1 MGVVSA
7 ALLFFGIKFE
17 NTMPETTQNIL
28 GLVMYAAIICFL
40 IVFSLKAKKD
50 E

>member
-7 ALLFFGIKFE
+7 ALLFFGVKFN
-17 NTMPETTQNIL
+17 NTMSEGAQNIL

-40 IVFSLKAKKD
+40 IFASLRARKD
-50 E
+50 K